1 MPDDRDLNA
10 IDHYPKEWNLNA
22 IADGTKTGEFV
33 LHRL

>member
-10 IDHYPKEWNLNA
+10 IDRHPKEQNLNA
-22 IADGTKTGEFV
+22 IADGTKAGEFV